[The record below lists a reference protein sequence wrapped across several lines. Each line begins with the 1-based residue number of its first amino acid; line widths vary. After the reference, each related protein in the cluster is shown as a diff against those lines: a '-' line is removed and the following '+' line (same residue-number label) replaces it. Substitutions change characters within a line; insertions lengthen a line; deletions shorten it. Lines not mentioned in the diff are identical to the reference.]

1 MMALEAS
8 HRAAFS
14 SWVSMLQVTEISF
27 KLASIRKCTTSRC
40 RELQGESTIESA
52 CPSTGAS
59 CWSSHI
65 ANKMEA
71 SRDRMVAAVLAVA
84 APAQAAEMAAE
95 KGP

>member
-14 SWVSMLQVTEISF
+14 SWVSILQVTEISF

-40 RELQGESTIESA
+40 MELQGESTIESA

-84 APAQAAEMAAE
+84 VAAPAQAAE
-95 KGP
+95 KGL